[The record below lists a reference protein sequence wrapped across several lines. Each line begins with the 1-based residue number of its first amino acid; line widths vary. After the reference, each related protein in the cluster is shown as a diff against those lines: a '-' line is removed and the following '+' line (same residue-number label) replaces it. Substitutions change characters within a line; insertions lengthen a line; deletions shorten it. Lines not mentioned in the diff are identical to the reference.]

1 MQPLPTPVR
10 VPLDLEREHE
20 HEHEGGGVRG
30 EEQDQKILDQK
41 KHNQEVVS
49 MVCMMRRKTHPAD
62 KKIAQRRTKLDTLM
76 ANEAEFP
83 RS

>member
-10 VPLDLEREHE
+10 VPLDLERELE
-20 HEHEGGGVRG
+20 HEYEGGGVRG

-49 MVCMMRRKTHPAD
+49 MVCMMRRKTHPAE
-62 KKIAQRRTKLDTLM
+62 KKTMQRTKLDTLM
-76 ANEAEFP
+76 ANEAGFP

>member
-10 VPLDLEREHE
+10 VPLDLERE

-76 ANEAEFP
+76 ANEAGFP

>member
-10 VPLDLEREHE
+10 VPLDLEHE

-30 EEQDQKILDQK
+30 EEQDQKILDQE

-49 MVCMMRRKTHPAD
+49 MVCMMKRKTHPAE
-62 KKIAQRRTKLDTLM
+62 KKMAQRTKLDTLM
-76 ANEAEFP
+76 ANKAGFP

>member
-10 VPLDLEREHE
+10 VPLDLE

-30 EEQDQKILDQK
+30 EEQDQKILDQE

-49 MVCMMRRKTHPAD
+49 MVCMMRRKTHLTE
-62 KKIAQRRTKLDTLM
+62 KKMMQRSKTKLDTLM
-76 ANEAEFP
+76 ANKAGFP

>member
-10 VPLDLEREHE
+10 DPLDLE

-30 EEQDQKILDQK
+30 EEQDQKILDQE

-49 MVCMMRRKTHPAD
+49 MVCMMRRKTHLAD
-62 KKIAQRRTKLDTLM
+62 KKMAQRRTKLDTLM
-76 ANEAEFP
+76 ANEAGFP

>member
-10 VPLDLEREHE
+10 VPLDLERE

-49 MVCMMRRKTHPAD
+49 MVWIMKRAMVEYGWVSSRKHICD
-62 KKIAQRRTKLDTLM
+62 WKR
-76 ANEAEFP
+76 
-83 RS
+83 

>member
-10 VPLDLEREHE
+10 VPLDLKHGHE

-30 EEQDQKILDQK
+30 EEQDQKILDQE

-49 MVCMMRRKTHPAD
+49 MDRK
-62 KKIAQRRTKLDTLM
+62 RV
-76 ANEAEFP
+76 EAESLVSIYIQP
-83 RS
+83 TTDKLACLV

>member
-10 VPLDLEREHE
+10 VPLDLEHE
-20 HEHEGGGVRG
+20 REHEGGGVRG

-49 MVCMMRRKTHPAD
+49 MVCMMRRKTHPAE
-62 KKIAQRRTKLDTLM
+62 KKMMQRRTKLDTLM
-76 ANEAEFP
+76 ANEAGFP

>member
-10 VPLDLEREHE
+10 VPLDLERE

-76 ANEAEFP
+76 ANEAGFL

>member
-10 VPLDLEREHE
+10 VPLDLERE

-41 KHNQEVVS
+41 MHNQEVGS
-49 MVCMMRRKTHPAD
+49 TVCMMKRKTHPAE
-62 KKIAQRRTKLDTLM
+62 KKMAQRRTKLDTLM
-76 ANEAEFP
+76 ANEAGFP

>member
-10 VPLDLEREHE
+10 VPLDLEHE
-20 HEHEGGGVRG
+20 REHEGGGVRG
-30 EEQDQKILDQK
+30 EEQDQKISDQE

-49 MVCMMRRKTHPAD
+49 MVWIMKRKTHPAD
-62 KKIAQRRTKLDTLM
+62 KKMMQRRTKLDTLM
-76 ANEAEFP
+76 ANEAGFL